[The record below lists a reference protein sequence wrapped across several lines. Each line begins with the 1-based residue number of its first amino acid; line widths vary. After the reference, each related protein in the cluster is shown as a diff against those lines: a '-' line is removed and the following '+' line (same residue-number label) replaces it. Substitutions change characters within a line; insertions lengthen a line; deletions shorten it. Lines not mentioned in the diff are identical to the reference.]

1 MCEYWVRVV
10 LFVQGKPTLLQSQ
23 FRLTYSMILNLMRV
37 EQIRVEDMM
46 KRSFSEYNVQKDVE
60 RHQTQLTEVMQKLAV
75 LPQAF
80 DYSQDLN
87 AYYDACDEYWQLRSD
102 VHVSATSL
110 QPYSYF

>member
-1 MCEYWVRVV
+1 
-10 LFVQGKPTLLQSQ
+10 
-23 FRLTYSMILNLMRV
+23 
-37 EQIRVEDMM
+37 M
-46 KRSFSEYNVQKDVE
+46 KRSFSEYNTQKDVE
-60 RHQTQLTEVMQKLAV
+60 RHETQLTEVTQRLAG

-110 QPYSYF
+110 PPDIYF